1 MTVPA
6 NWALQK
12 PQQQMDPKLFDRLN
26 AEGHLT
32 NMRKY
37 NGFRAHVLTSAA
49 GTRIWSRNWSIDYT
63 PMFPH
68 LAASFDGQPEGLV
81 VDAELY
87 VHGID
92 TTGAIQAAINGNGG
106 DQQAR
111 LAVFDL
117 LDLQGQLAPMAQD
130 RRFQLVEAMTGR
142 LGPNVHRAQV
152 CEAATYVAMEQ
163 LIETM
168 DWEGVVSWD
177 RRAGHKLNT
186 NGNVKRGDSWKIKR
200 TVTEDLVVLKVVGG
214 AGPDMIGAVFH
225 LARKVG
231 GVLVPAGKVG
241 SWSKELDL
249 NWVRT
254 RGSDFV
260 VEVRHFGVDE
270 STGFMEFPKILRGR
284 PDLDRDFSIAA

>member
-1 MTVPA
+1 MSVPA

-12 PQQQMDPKLFDRLN
+12 PQQRMDPKLFDRLN

-49 GTRIWSRNWSIDYT
+49 GARIWSRNWSIDYT

-92 TTGAIQAAINGNGG
+92 TTGAIQAAINGRGG

-111 LAVFDL
+111 LGVFDM
-117 LDLQGQLAPMAQD
+117 LDLDGRLASMPQD
-130 RRFQLVEAMTGR
+130 RRFQLVEAFTDR
-142 LGPNVHRAQV
+142 LGTSVHRAQV
-152 CEAATYVAMEQ
+152 CEASSYARMED
-163 LIETM
+163 LIRTM

-177 RRAGHKLNT
+177 RRAAHKLNT
-186 NGNVKRGDSWKIKR
+186 NGNVKRGESWKIKR
-200 TVTEDLVVLKVVGG
+200 TITEDLVVTKTVGG
-214 AGPDMIGAVFH
+214 VGPDMIGAVFH
-225 LARKVG
+225 LARQVDG
-231 GVLVPAGKVG
+231 SLAPAGKVG
-241 SWSKELDL
+241 SWGRELDL
-249 NWVRT
+249 NWVRG
-254 RGSDFV
+254 RSSGCV
-260 VEVRHFGVDE
+260 VEVRHFGIDE
-270 STGFMEFPKILRGR
+270 AGNMEFPKILRGR
-284 PDLDRDFSIAA
+284 PDLDRDFDLAA